1 MSKSLVNAIENL
13 EDYVKKLETVVNID
27 SGTTDTQ
34 GVTKVAKQFVQ
45 WFSDI
50 GFYAEEVSFDDVVG
64 HGVFATND
72 KNAEHYDLLL
82 SGHIDTVFAHG
93 TAEER
98 PFKRDVNL
106 AYGPGVAD
114 MKDGDL
120 IILWGLTKALVNGT
134 LEGKKVAVVLN
145 PDEETGSTHSSEFID
160 SIAKKSDYALIFEGS
175 EEIDNFT
182 EARKGI
188 SHIDIFLKGRG
199 AHAGFC
205 PEKGRS
211 AINAMANCIQRIN
224 ALANENVTVN
234 FGVLKGGTIA
244 NAIAEDCYA
253 RIDIRFWNNDQ
264 WEDFLAKFKHEFEIP
279 FGQDIQASFKILLVN
294 PAMVVTEK
302 AAKLKEI
309 VTKALTKFSITP
321 KFIRSGGVSD
331 GNHISNTGTPV
342 LDTFGGR
349 GGECHTTRE
358 WLDLTSVE
366 PRAELL
372 VEILKQL

>member
-1 MSKSLVNAIENL
+1 MSFFNKAKICE
-13 EDYVKKLETVVNID
+13 VVLG
-27 SGTTDTQ
+27 S
-34 GVTKVAKQFVQ
+34 
-45 WFSDI
+45 
-50 GFYAEEVSFDDVVG
+50 
-64 HGVFATND
+64 
-72 KNAEHYDLLL
+72 NAE
-82 SGHIDTVFAHG
+82 
-93 TAEER
+93 
-98 PFKRDVNL
+98 
-106 AYGPGVAD
+106 VASSQS
-114 MKDGDL
+114 KTLGSPA
-120 IILWGLTKALVNGT
+120 KALVNGT

-145 PDEETGSTHSSEFID
+145 LDEETGSTHSSEFID

-253 RIDIRFWNNDQ
+253 RIDVRFWNNDQ

-302 AAKLKEI
+302 TAKLKEI

-321 KFIRSGGVSD
+321 KFIRSGGV
-331 GNHISNTGTPV
+331 
-342 LDTFGGR
+342 
-349 GGECHTTRE
+349 
-358 WLDLTSVE
+358 
-366 PRAELL
+366 
-372 VEILKQL
+372 

>member
-1 MSKSLVNAIENL
+1 MSSSFVNAIEDL
-13 EDYVKKLETVVNID
+13 EDYVKNLETVVNID
-27 SGTTDTQ
+27 SGTTDVQ
-34 GVTKVAKQFVQ
+34 GVTSVARQFVQ
-45 WFSDI
+45 WFKDI
-50 GFYAEEVSFDDVVG
+50 GFHAEEIVFDDEVG
-64 HGVFATND
+64 HGVLATND
-72 KNAEHYDLLL
+72 KAAEHYDLLL

-93 TAEER
+93 TAKER
-98 PFKRDVNL
+98 PFRREGSL

-120 IILWGLTKALVNGT
+120 IILWGLTKALADGT
-134 LEGKKVAVVLN
+134 LKDKKVAVVLN

-160 SIAKKSDYALIFEGS
+160 SIARKSDYALVFEGS
-175 EEIDNFT
+175 ETIDNFT

-253 RIDIRFWNNDQ
+253 RIDVRFWSNVQ
-264 WEDFLAKFKHEFEIP
+264 WEDFLTKFKHEFEIP
-279 FGQDIQASFKILLVN
+279 FGPDIKASYKILLVN
-294 PAMVVTEK
+294 PAMAVTEK
-302 AAKLKEI
+302 TVKLKEI
-309 VTKALTKFSITP
+309 VTKALTKFGITP
-321 KFIRSGGVSD
+321 TFIRSGGVSD
-331 GNHISNTGTPV
+331 GNHISMTGTPV

-358 WLDLTSVE
+358 WLDLSSVE

-372 VEILKQL
+372 SEILKQL

>member
-98 PFKRDVNL
+98 PFKREVNL

-211 AINAMANCIQRIN
+211 AINAMANCIQRVN

-253 RIDIRFWNNDQ
+253 RIDVRFWNNEQ
-264 WEDFLAKFKHEFEIP
+264 WDDFLAKFEHEFEIP

-302 AAKLKEI
+302 TAKLKEI

-321 KFIRSGGVSD
+321 KFIRSGDVSD
-331 GNHISNTGTPV
+331 GNHKSKTGTTV
-342 LDTFGGR
+342 RDTFGGR